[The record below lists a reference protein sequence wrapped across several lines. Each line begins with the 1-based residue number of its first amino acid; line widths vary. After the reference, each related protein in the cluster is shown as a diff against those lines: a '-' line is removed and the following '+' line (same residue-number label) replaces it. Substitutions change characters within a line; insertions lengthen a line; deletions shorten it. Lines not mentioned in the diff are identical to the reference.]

1 MSFSWSFRF
10 SWADTADNKPEIKTT
25 LDSGQEWFCEKH
37 FVPKGTAPDGMQ
49 QFCAFCQS
57 DASLFAANPDG
68 DSDITAVYCGD
79 AVQNPSL
86 IPCPTFAGENG
97 LVIYGLPDFYVSP
110 TVGLTTVML
119 CFRYKAPWQ
128 PKDLY
133 DGASLTF
140 YYGTN
145 VANMG
150 GWQGLNKYQFASSP
164 NWAAADPVDLPEDA
178 SFCTVTTSSV
188 SDFNS
193 KYIAYWASVHSFGS
207 NMNTTFSSSSDGR
220 YLWLRLN
227 IENDVQAN
235 IAQLYFTK
243 PYTDPS
249 GQTTLKPGDPGFD
262 TIGGIFEMIKKI
274 LDSIVNLPSKIA
286 EAVKGFFDMVVNAI
300 VKLGQT
306 ILDGLKS
313 LFIPSEGYFEGKAN
327 EMRAWLEQHLG
338 LLVYPFTLVADL
350 ADRVAG
356 LSNGEPVV
364 HVPEIAYIQ
373 DNVKYVLIAEQDVNI
388 YDQVNRKQIFLD
400 IHKYYLM
407 AMDAAIAMA
416 LVVLAWMKFDQIT
429 GGRDT

>member
-1 MSFSWSFRF
+1 MRRF
-10 SWADTADNKPEIKTT
+10 LSGVLALFICFTSIVPAFAVEDKPDIKTT
-25 LDSGQEWFCEKH
+25 LDPGQEWFCEKH

-193 KYIAYWASVHSFGS
+193 KYIAYWASVHSFGP

-262 TIGGIFEMIKKI
+262 TVGGIFEMIKKI
-274 LDSIVNLPSKIA
+274 LESIVNLPSKIA
-286 EAVKGFFDMVVNAI
+286 EAVKGFFTALGNQISGAIDSMFEGIKGLWNDSSHHNNEVDNAI
-300 VKLGQT
+300 SGLEQQDQQLGTVEDQ
-306 ILDGLKS
+306 ILGDFSSQGSQLDTVMDGLTFPVGMS
-313 LFIPSEGYFEGKAN
+313 SAMTWITLQVNSMWTGLGADIRLVFTFSFV
-327 EMRAWLEQHLG
+327 LG
-338 LLVYPFTLVADL
+338 LAL
-350 ADRVAG
+350 
-356 LSNGEPVV
+356 
-364 HVPEIAYIQ
+364 
-373 DNVKYVLIAEQDVNI
+373 
-388 YDQVNRKQIFLD
+388 IFL
-400 IHKYYLM
+400 
-407 AMDAAIAMA
+407 
-416 LVVLAWMKFDQIT
+416 
-429 GGRDT
+429 GRWRA